1 VDGIPFENRELGRF
15 GVNGRTVL
23 QLASHKLFVRLIM
36 NLNDCLPTPMAF
48 VTMKQ
53 EIC

>member
-23 QLASHKLFVRLIM
+23 KRASNKLC
-36 NLNDCLPTPMAF
+36 D
-48 VTMKQ
+48 
-53 EIC
+53 E